1 MIDKTPV
8 HRLWLD
14 LQTDFSR
21 PDVIW
26 QIAVI
31 TLALAVA
38 WWLSGWLEQRVRDR
52 AEVATQTLDNLAASH
67 ALNLGAAAF
76 SRVLFPL
83 VVLLIVWLGKAVLG
97 WFYPV
102 SLLRLAV
109 TLAISFAIVRLVV
122 YLLRKVFRTS
132 ALLVAFE
139 RVVATLIWIG
149 VVLHLTGLLPELV
162 AALES
167 IVLPIGKH
175 KVSAYDI
182 LVGALSVTVTLLIAL
197 WAGAAL
203 ERRLMRS
210 SGIDSSLRVVFA
222 RAGRALLI
230 VLAVLI
236 ALPLVG
242 IDLTLLSVFG
252 GALGVGLGLGLQR
265 IASNYVSGFI
275 ILLEKSLR
283 IGDMVTADKYYGAV
297 SQIKTRYTVLRAL
310 DGTEAIVPNELLV
323 AQPVLNHSYSNRQVR
338 LVTRVTV
345 AYRHD
350 PEQAMALLVQAASDN
365 PRVLTDPAPAAILV
379 EFGADGFL
387 LELGFWIQDP
397 EEGRLNVTSA
407 INIAIWR
414 LFVANGIEIPYPH
427 RDIRTRTA

>member
-1 MIDKTPV
+1 MDKIPV

-14 LQTDFSR
+14 LQADFSR

-31 TLALAVA
+31 TLALAMA

-52 AEVATQTLDNLAASH
+52 AEVATHTLDNVTASQ

-83 VVLLIVWLGKAVLG
+83 VVLLVVWLGKAVLS

-102 SLLRLAV
+102 SLLKLVV
-109 TLAISFAIVRLVV
+109 TLAISFALVRLVV
-122 YLLRKVFRTS
+122 YLLRKVFRRS
-132 ALLVAFE
+132 AFLLAFE
-139 RVVATLIWIG
+139 RVVATLVWVG
-149 VVLHLTGLLPELV
+149 VALHLTGLLPELV
-162 AALES
+162 NALES
-167 IVLPIGKH
+167 IVLPVGKH
-175 KVSAYDI
+175 KVSAYEI
-182 LVGALSVTVTLLIAL
+182 MVGALSVTVTLLIAL

-210 SGIDSSLRVVFA
+210 TAMDSSLRVVFA

-297 SQIKTRYTVLRAL
+297 TQIKTRYTVLRAL

-323 AQPVLNHSYSNRQVR
+323 AQPVLNHSYTDRQIR
-338 LVTRVTV
+338 LVTRVNV

-350 PEQAMALLVQAASDN
+350 PEQAMALMVQAASQN

-379 EFGADGFL
+379 EFAADGFL

-427 RDIRTRTA
+427 RDIRMREA

>member
-1 MIDKTPV
+1 MDKIPV

-14 LQTDFSR
+14 LQADFSR

-26 QIAVI
+26 QIAAI

-38 WWLSGWLEQRVRDR
+38 WWLSGWLEQKVRDR
-52 AEVATQTLDNLAASH
+52 AEVATQTLENGKATQ

-83 VVLLIVWLGKAVLG
+83 VVLLVVWLSKAILT

-102 SLLRLAV
+102 SLLKLAV
-109 TLAISFAIVRLVV
+109 TLALSFAIVRLMV

-132 ALLVAFE
+132 AFLLAFE
-139 RVVATLIWIG
+139 RVVATLIWVG
-149 VVLHLTGLLPELV
+149 VALHLTGLLPELV
-162 AALES
+162 AALQD
-167 IVLPIGKH
+167 IVLPAGKH

-182 LVGALSVTVTLLIAL
+182 LVGALSVTVTLLVAFS
-197 WAGAAL
+197 AGAAL

-210 SGIDSSLRVVFA
+210 SAIDSSLRVVFA

-297 SQIKTRYTVLRAL
+297 TQIKTRYTVLRAL

-323 AQPVLNHSYSNRQVR
+323 AQAVLNHSYTDRQIR
-338 LVTRVTV
+338 LVTRVNV
-345 AYRHD
+345 AYHHD
-350 PEQAMALLVQAASDN
+350 PEQAMALMIQAAREN
-365 PRVLTDPAPAAILV
+365 PRVLEDPAPTALLV
-379 EFGADGFL
+379 EFAADGFL

-407 INIAIWR
+407 INVAIWR
-414 LFVANGIEIPYPH
+414 LFAANSIEIPYPH
-427 RDIRTRTA
+427 RDIRMREA

>member
-1 MIDKTPV
+1 MDKTPV

-14 LQTDFSR
+14 LQADFSR

-38 WWLSGWLEQRVRDR
+38 WWLSGWLEQQVRGR
-52 AEVATQTLDNLAASH
+52 AEVATQTLENGTASQ

-83 VVLLIVWLGKAVLG
+83 VVLLVVWLGKAVLS

-102 SLLRLAV
+102 SLLKLAV
-109 TLAISFAIVRLVV
+109 TLSISFAIVRLVV
-122 YLLRKVFRTS
+122 YLLRKVFRSS
-132 ALLVAFE
+132 AFLLAFE
-139 RVVATLIWIG
+139 RVVATLIWLG
-149 VVLHLTGLLPELV
+149 VALHLTSLLPELI

-167 IVLPIGKH
+167 IVLPVGKH

-182 LVGALSVTVTLLIAL
+182 LVGALSVTVTLLVAFS
-197 WAGAAL
+197 AGAAL

-230 VLAVLI
+230 ILAVLI

-297 SQIKTRYTVLRAL
+297 TQIKTRYTVLRAL

-323 AQPVLNHSYSNRQVR
+323 AQAVLNHSYTDRQIR
-338 LVTRVTV
+338 LITRVNV
-345 AYRHD
+345 AYHHD
-350 PEQAMALLVQAASDN
+350 PEQAMVLMAQAAREN
-365 PRVLTDPAPAAILV
+365 PRVLVDPAPTALLV
-379 EFGADGFL
+379 EFAADGFL
-387 LELGFWIQDP
+387 FELGFWIQDP

-407 INIAIWR
+407 INVAIWR
-414 LFVANGIEIPYPH
+414 LFAANGIEIPYPH
-427 RDIRTRTA
+427 RDIRMRDA